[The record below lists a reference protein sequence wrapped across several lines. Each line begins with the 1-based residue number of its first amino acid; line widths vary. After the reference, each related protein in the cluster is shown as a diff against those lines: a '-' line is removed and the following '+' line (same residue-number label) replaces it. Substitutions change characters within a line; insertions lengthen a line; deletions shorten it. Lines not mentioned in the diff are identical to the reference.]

1 MTIGDLPHDLRQGH
15 ASNSAGM
22 EGNSQSAGPNTGS
35 SMKENLN
42 LTRRALQ
49 TLINRAANIVDTNP
63 AKVALGLVKAI
74 IEINNVR
81 YRF

>member
-1 MTIGDLPHDLRQGH
+1 
-15 ASNSAGM
+15 M
-22 EGNSQSAGPNTGS
+22 EGNSQSAGLNTGS